1 MIKRLLQFV
10 LMLGVCIG
18 AHAQSYNAIATA
30 YVVTTISQNVVFD
43 SNMQAG
49 GTFTF
54 SVLAHNGGGRAGQS
68 DTANVRIQF
77 YNASGAQ
84 VGATAQTNY
93 SSNLPNPN
101 ASAGNPAIDTSVPW
115 STLTV
120 SATLSAADAAN
131 VAYAR
136 VSMYGIDGSY
146 WAGDYGPWYRAPTFQ
161 HNGSGNLTYNPE
173 FGPYNGITA
182 QGWTSSPGFGACQGA
197 WGGSNACI
205 VNSDGVPGSSTVGLV
220 ANANGGG
227 PSATGGTTSGTAG
240 GYNSTMSVTNAGT
253 GATAGAPPPATTAPT
268 VTGTSVTY
276 TYRSVVT
283 SPGVTSVYKTAVT
296 TTNYSDGTSTSSNG
310 TETLTQ
316 TKVASTV
323 VTNKIVNGVL
333 TVYTTPIYTVTDAT
347 TGVKTV
353 EANGAVTTTTQ
364 NVQTGLNYQ
373 VWRYDYNNYSC
384 GWLGCVKIPFSYRT
398 PSTNVNDY
406 GNTVRSGTTNSGMYL
421 QTNGRLPN
429 GDGSLLGYNEGT
441 VVRYTGT
448 ITAPITQAYP
458 AGTVYRLY
466 FYNQTD
472 DGFVLNIN
480 GGRIITNSTTYQW
493 QAIGNNYNGTGWM
506 DVVAGQ
512 SYNLEAWY
520 WNVEGGVGHR
530 FFWNYGAGIMSVP
543 NSAFSTGWITETN
556 TIDTTGKAYSNPNV
570 VNVSGTSVALGPT
583 VEGGTI
589 TMTNGTGQEIITSG
603 ISSSAG
609 LDTNQQ
615 TRVDAW
621 NNAAARSSA
630 NAINLDV
637 NGSNNS
643 LYIEQVGNSNVVKGI
658 GEVPARVTGSSNAI
672 TVKQGTMGAGQN
684 EIQMRVIGD
693 GNTLDIG
700 QARNNMGAET
710 GTNGHYQAVDI
721 NGYQNTLTTQQSNTT
736 LGGHYQETTINGNQ
750 NNVTKRQTDNGNKIM
765 FTTITGNSNTVDAVQ
780 KGTGQHQLTTNLTG
794 NNNSALVVQE
804 GAQQNKA
811 NIDLTNAGGPAIL
824 DLQQSGGKNFT
835 IIQSCTNP
843 AGCTTTVRQ

>member
-1 MIKRLLQFV
+1 MIKRFIQFLFVV
-10 LMLGVCIG
+10 LICTSAMGQT
-18 AHAQSYNAIATA
+18 AYNAIATA
-30 YVVTTISQNVVFD
+30 YVTTTISQQVVFD
-43 SNMQAG
+43 STMQQG
-49 GTFTF
+49 GTFTM

-68 DTANVRIQF
+68 DTANVKIEF
-77 YNASGAQ
+77 YTAGGSLVKSANSTYNA
-84 VGATAQTNY
+84 
-93 SSNLPNPN
+93 NLPNPN
-101 ASAGNPAIDTSVPW
+101 AVCGNPCIDTSVPW
-115 STLTV
+115 STLTISSTLT
-120 SATLSAADAAN
+120 SAEAAT
-131 VAYAR
+131 VAYAT

-146 WAGDYGPWYRAPTFQ
+146 WAGDYGPWYRAPTLQ
-161 HNGSGNLTYNPE
+161 LNGGGNLLYNPE
-173 FGPYNGITA
+173 FGPYNNITA

-227 PSATGGTTSGTAG
+227 PDINGGTTSGTAG

-253 GATAGAPPPATTAPT
+253 GATAGAPATTAPT
-268 VTGTSVTY
+268 VTGTTTTY
-276 TYRSVVT
+276 TTRQVVSGNTTTVYRT
-283 SPGVTSVYKTAVT
+283 PVT
-296 TTNYSDGTSTSSNG
+296 TTTYSDGTSTSSNG
-310 TETLTQ
+310 TETVYQ

-333 TVYTTPIYTVTDAT
+333 TVYSTPINTVTDAN
-347 TGVKTV
+347 GNKTV
-353 EANGAVTTTTQ
+353 EANGTATVTTQ

-373 VWRYDYNNYSC
+373 VWRYDYHNYSC
-384 GWLGCVKIPFSYRT
+384 GWLGCVQIPFSYRT
-398 PSTNVNDY
+398 PSTNINDY

-448 ITAPITQAYP
+448 ITAPITQAHP

-480 GGRIITNSTTYQW
+480 GSNIITNSTTYQW

-530 FFWNYGAGIMSVP
+530 FFWDYGAGIMIVP
-543 NSAFSTGWITETN
+543 NSAFSTGWITETV
-556 TIDTTGKAYSNPNV
+556 TVDTTGTVYSNPNV
-570 VNVSGTSVALGPT
+570 VNISGTSVALGPT

-603 ISSSAG
+603 SSSSAG
-609 LDTNQQ
+609 LDADQQ

-621 NNAAARSSA
+621 QNKTLNTGNS
-630 NAINLDV
+630 INLDV
-637 NGSNNS
+637 NGSDNT
-643 LYIEQVGNSNVVKGI
+643 LYIEQVGGKNLVTGI
-658 GEVPARVTGSSNAI
+658 GQSAAKVEGSNNSV
-672 TVKQGTMGAGQN
+672 TVKQGTTGDGQN
-684 EIQMRVIGD
+684 EIGLRVIG
-693 GNTLDIG
+693 NQNVLNIS
-700 QARNNMGAET
+700 QARDNTGAET

-750 NNVTKRQTDNGNKIM
+750 NNVTKRQTDNGNKVM
-765 FTTITGNSNTVDAVQ
+765 FTTINGDSNTVNAVQ
-780 KGTGQHQLTTNLTG
+780 KDSGQHQLTTNLTG
-794 NNNSALVVQE
+794 NSNSVTVLQE
-804 GAQQNKA
+804 GTQQNKA
-811 NIDLTNAGGPAIL
+811 NVDLTNAGGPATL

-843 AGCTTTVRQ
+843 AGCVTVVRQ